1 MKSRLGIILGFLMLA
16 ATAVAQVS
24 PTWGSSPYI
33 KAQSYEIVGGNQK
46 TSGTYT
52 NSINFGSP
60 FPTPTLTLCTSLPI
74 KPSLSSA

>member
-33 KAQSYEIVGGNQK
+33 KAQSY
-46 TSGTYT
+46 
-52 NSINFGSP
+52 
-60 FPTPTLTLCTSLPI
+60 
-74 KPSLSSA
+74 